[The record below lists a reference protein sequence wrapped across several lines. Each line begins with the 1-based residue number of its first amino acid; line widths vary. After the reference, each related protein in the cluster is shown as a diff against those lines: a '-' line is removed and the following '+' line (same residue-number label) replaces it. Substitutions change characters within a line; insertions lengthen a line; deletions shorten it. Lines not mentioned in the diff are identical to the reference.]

1 MNEGGNVKIK
11 KKRGRKPKKKDP
23 VVKVPKKRGRK
34 PKGGKIIL
42 NDKTVKKK
50 KEVIQ
55 PNIILHLKCKSSDIH
70 NNSLL
75 ENTYDPTIKDPE
87 GFSIDNNFKIIESSV
102 ENTIISSN
110 KINVYTNNLTQN
122 SNINNDDNKNN
133 NSDNINVNIKNI
145 WKKLD
150 LLKVNLRHNHVL
162 DKRSNCHWCTCS
174 FNNPSVYI
182 PSKVKNNIYEV
193 YGCFCT
199 PECAAAYLLNE
210 NLDKS
215 IIWERYSML
224 NNIYSSIYD
233 RNIKPAPNPLYTL
246 NKFYGSLTIE
256 EYRKLLENDKILMV
270 VNKPMCKVLPELYED
285 NHDIPNVFSNL
296 LDKSSERTT
305 KNNEYRLQSKNVNQD
320 KFNIFN
326 EKFSVSS

>member
-1 MNEGGNVKIK
+1 MNGDGNVKIK
-11 KKRGRKPKKKDP
+11 KKRGRKPKKKEP
-23 VVKVPKKRGRK
+23 VVKIPKKRGRK

-42 NDKTVKKK
+42 NDKPVVKKK
-50 KEVIQ
+50 TVSQ

-75 ENTYDPTIKDPE
+75 ENSYDPNIKDPE
-87 GFSIDNNFKIIESSV
+87 GFSIDNNFKIIESTNIDT
-102 ENTIISSN
+102 NTIISNNNFTKNELLIESKHN
-110 KINVYTNNLTQN
+110 EDKPPEINV
-122 SNINNDDNKNN
+122 S
-133 NSDNINVNIKNI
+133 IKNI

-150 LLKVNLRHNHVL
+150 LLKVNLRHNHIL

-174 FNNPSVYI
+174 FDNPSIYI
-182 PSKVKNNIYEV
+182 PSKLKDNIYEV

-246 NKFYGSLTIE
+246 NKFYGSLTIQ

-296 LDKSSERTT
+296 LDKTNEKNT
-305 KNNEYRLQSKNVNQD
+305 KNNEYRLQSKNVVQD
-320 KFNIFN
+320 KYNIFN
-326 EKFSVSS
+326 EKFSISA

>member
-1 MNEGGNVKIK
+1 MNGDGNVKIK
-11 KKRGRKPKKKDP
+11 KKRGRKPKKKES
-23 VVKVPKKRGRK
+23 VVKIPKKRGRK

-42 NDKTVKKK
+42 NDKPVVKKK
-50 KEVIQ
+50 TVSQ

-75 ENTYDPTIKDPE
+75 ENSYDPNIKDPE
-87 GFSIDNNFKIIESSV
+87 GFSIDNNFKIIESTNIDT
-102 ENTIISSN
+102 NTIISNNNFTKNELSIESKHN
-110 KINVYTNNLTQN
+110 EDKSPEINV
-122 SNINNDDNKNN
+122 S
-133 NSDNINVNIKNI
+133 IKNI

-150 LLKVNLRHNHVL
+150 LLKVNLRHNHIL

-174 FNNPSVYI
+174 FDNPSIYI
-182 PSKVKNNIYEV
+182 PSKLKDNIYEV

-215 IIWERYSML
+215 IVWERYSML

-246 NKFYGSLTIE
+246 NKFYGSLTIQ

-296 LDKSSERTT
+296 LDKTNEKNT
-305 KNNEYRLQSKNVNQD
+305 KNNEYRLQSKNVVQD
-320 KFNIFN
+320 KYNIFN
-326 EKFSVSS
+326 EKFSISA

>member
-1 MNEGGNVKIK
+1 MNGDGNVKIK
-11 KKRGRKPKKKDP
+11 KKRGRKPKKKES
-23 VVKVPKKRGRK
+23 VVKIPKKRGRK

-42 NDKTVKKK
+42 NDKPVVKKK
-50 KEVIQ
+50 TVSQ

-75 ENTYDPTIKDPE
+75 ENSYDPNIKDPE
-87 GFSIDNNFKIIESSV
+87 GFSIDNNFKIIESTNIDT
-102 ENTIISSN
+102 NTIIS
-110 KINVYTNNLTQN
+110 NNNFTKNEL
-122 SNINNDDNKNN
+122 SIESKNN
-133 NSDNINVNIKNI
+133 EDNPPEINFSIKNI

-150 LLKVNLRHNHVL
+150 LLKVNLRHNHIL

-174 FNNPSVYI
+174 FDNPSIYI
-182 PSKVKNNIYEV
+182 PSKLKDNIYEV

-215 IIWERYSML
+215 IVWERYSML

-246 NKFYGSLTIE
+246 NKFYGSLTIQ

-296 LDKSSERTT
+296 LDKTNEKNT
-305 KNNEYRLQSKNVNQD
+305 KNNEYRLQSKNVVQD
-320 KFNIFN
+320 KYNIFN
-326 EKFSVSS
+326 EKFSISA

>member
-1 MNEGGNVKIK
+1 M
-11 KKRGRKPKKKDP
+11 
-23 VVKVPKKRGRK
+23 
-34 PKGGKIIL
+34 
-42 NDKTVKKK
+42 
-50 KEVIQ
+50 
-55 PNIILHLKCKSSDIH
+55 S
-70 NNSLL
+70 
-75 ENTYDPTIKDPE
+75 
-87 GFSIDNNFKIIESSV
+87 IESKDN
-102 ENTIISSN
+102 ED
-110 KINVYTNNLTQN
+110 KPPEINV
-122 SNINNDDNKNN
+122 S
-133 NSDNINVNIKNI
+133 IKNI

-150 LLKVNLRHNHVL
+150 LLKVNLRHNHIL

-174 FNNPSVYI
+174 FDNPSIYI
-182 PSKVKNNIYEV
+182 PSKLKDNIYEV

-246 NKFYGSLTIE
+246 NKFYGSLTIQ

-296 LDKSSERTT
+296 LDKTNEKNT
-305 KNNEYRLQSKNVNQD
+305 KNNEYRLQSKNVVQD
-320 KFNIFN
+320 KYNIFN
-326 EKFSVSS
+326 EKFSISA

>member
-42 NDKTVKKK
+42 SDKTVKKK

-75 ENTYDPTIKDPE
+75 ENTYDPTINDPE

-102 ENTIISSN
+102 ENTIVSSN

-122 SNINNDDNKNN
+122 SNINNDDDNKNN

-150 LLKVNLRHNHVL
+150 LLKVNLRHNHVFI

-270 VNKPMCKVLPELYED
+270 VNKP
-285 NHDIPNVFSNL
+285 NV
-296 LDKSSERTT
+296 
-305 KNNEYRLQSKNVNQD
+305 
-320 KFNIFN
+320 
-326 EKFSVSS
+326 

>member
-1 MNEGGNVKIK
+1 MNGDGNVKIK
-11 KKRGRKPKKKDP
+11 KKRGRKPKKKEP
-23 VVKVPKKRGRK
+23 VVKIPKKRGRK

-42 NDKTVKKK
+42 NDKPVVKKK
-50 KEVIQ
+50 TVSQ

-75 ENTYDPTIKDPE
+75 ENSYDPNIKDPE
-87 GFSIDNNFKIIESSV
+87 GFSIDNNFKIIESTNIDT
-102 ENTIISSN
+102 NTIISNNNFTKNELSIESKDN
-110 KINVYTNNLTQN
+110 EDKPPEINV
-122 SNINNDDNKNN
+122 S
-133 NSDNINVNIKNI
+133 IKNI

-150 LLKVNLRHNHVL
+150 LLKVNLRHNHIL

-174 FNNPSVYI
+174 FDNPSIYI
-182 PSKVKNNIYEV
+182 PSKLKDNIYEV

-246 NKFYGSLTIE
+246 NKFYGSLTIQ

-296 LDKSSERTT
+296 LDKTNEKNT
-305 KNNEYRLQSKNVNQD
+305 KNNEYRLQSKNVVQD
-320 KFNIFN
+320 KYNIFN
-326 EKFSVSS
+326 EKFSISA